1 MRTEE
6 ALQPAMRIILSPLA
20 GLHRGDYR
28 SEVRDV
34 LPEGI
39 RISMPTSEGQFVLLP
54 AGTIIKVQTLGPG
67 SIEFSAQVIQR
78 MLRPEPSLLISH
90 PRGLSRLGRDQKGA
104 ATRVIAVTSGK
115 GGVGKSSLTINLGIA
130 MANLGEPVAIIDA
143 DLGLANVDVLLNL
156 KPKYHLQHLLSG
168 EKSVEEVMVEGPGG
182 VRLIP
187 GGSGLR
193 ELADLSDWQ
202 IGEVISRLNPI
213 ERYARTIFL
222 DTGAGLGKN
231 VTHFLL
237 AADEVLLVTT
247 TEPHAIT
254 DAFAVAKV
262 LSQERP
268 DIEIHLLVN
277 RAETEEEGQSVAD
290 KFIFTGKR
298 FLGLDI
304 SLLGII
310 PDDNHVSK
318 AIKTQSPVVLS
329 FPHSKVATAITRT
342 ARRLM
347 GEMPERANRRG
358 LRGFLEKARE
368 LFMEP

>member
-6 ALQPAMRIILSPLA
+6 ALQPAMRIILNPLN
-20 GLHRGDYR
+20 GLHRGDYS
-28 SEVRDV
+28 SEIRDV

-54 AGTIIKVQTLGPG
+54 AGTIIKIQTMGPG
-67 SIEFSAQVIQR
+67 SIEFSAEVIQR
-78 MLRPEPSLLISH
+78 ILRPEPSLLISH
-90 PRGLSRLGRDQKGA
+90 PRGLSRLGRDHRGA
-104 ATRVIAVTSGK
+104 VTRVIAVTSGK
-115 GGVGKSSLTINLGIA
+115 GGVGKSSLTINLAIS

-156 KPKYHLQHLLSG
+156 KTKYHLQHLLSG
-168 EKSVEEVMVEGPGG
+168 EKTVEEVMLEGPGG
-182 VRLIP
+182 IRIIP

-213 ERYARTIFL
+213 ERYARTILL

-268 DIEIHLLVN
+268 DIEIHLVVN
-277 RAETEEEGQSVAD
+277 RAESEEEGHTVAD

-298 FLGLDI
+298 FLGLEI

-318 AIKTQSPVVLS
+318 AIKTQSPVVIS
-329 FPHSKVATAITRT
+329 FPHSKAAMAINKT
-342 ARRLM
+342 ARRLL
-347 GEMPERANRRG
+347 GETVERRPRKG
-358 LRGFLEKARE
+358 LKGFLEKARE
-368 LFMEP
+368 LFSE